1 MISPHVAQEKAKGII
16 ERGLETQFQDKVRF
30 VEIRITPRAGDDDEE
45 YLDVLV
51 IYEGRPSDLNP
62 RLLNSLY
69 GIIEKDLRAIG
80 IEKIPTISFRE
91 KAEDSGWSHM
101 VEAYSPGGEG

>member
-1 MISPHVAQEKAKGII
+1 MVSSQDAQEKAKGII

-30 VEIRITPRAGDDDEE
+30 IEIRITLRAGDDDEE

-51 IYEGRPSDLNP
+51 IYDGRPSDLNP

-91 KAEDSGWSHM
+91 KAEDSGWSHI